1 MSCARARR
9 LTPRAA
15 VRPNRGRRGLHS
27 WAREMTTKTL
37 WSGGPDS
44 WDRSLARVLLA
55 KAPAAKAAPEKAP
68 LAKAPLAKASFAKA
82 SFAKASFAKA
92 SLAKA
97 SGNCERGAPLAGPDG
112 GSHDK
117 DPMKRATGRVGLA
130 IGEGAAARALRAK
143 ATGGRRRW

>member
-1 MSCARARR
+1 M
-9 LTPRAA
+9 
-15 VRPNRGRRGLHS
+15 
-27 WAREMTTKTL
+27 
-37 WSGGPDS
+37 
-44 WDRSLARVLLA
+44 ARVLLA

-68 LAKAPLAKASFAKA
+68 LAKAPFAKA
-82 SFAKASFAKA
+82 SLAGA